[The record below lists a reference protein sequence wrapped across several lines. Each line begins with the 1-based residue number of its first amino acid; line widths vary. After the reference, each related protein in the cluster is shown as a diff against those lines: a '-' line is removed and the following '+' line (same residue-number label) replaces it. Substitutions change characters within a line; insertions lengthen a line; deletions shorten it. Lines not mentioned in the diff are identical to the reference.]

1 MTAADVDR
9 ARTEERSLIRT
20 WAMRST
26 VHLLAADDVHWMVP
40 FFEAAM
46 SANSR
51 KRLRELGMASSQV
64 ALAEREIR
72 RAIERDGPVS
82 RNALTELLAV
92 KGIELNA
99 QTRTHLYRLVVTD
112 GWACLGPDTD
122 GRSCLVLRE
131 EWLGPRSPHDRDAG
145 LRELAL
151 RYLSAFGPATETDF
165 AGWAGL
171 PLRDIRAGLSAIG
184 ELIREVTIGGASAWA
199 LKSRARTAPQG
210 TLRLLPGW
218 DTYLMGY
225 RERDFIAAGE
235 DWKRLM
241 PGGGILRP
249 TVLVDGAAVGLW
261 GVKRGRG
268 KIDVR
273 VEAFPGCEQLL
284 VREDLESEVADIGR
298 FEGLEASM
306 SLK

>member
-26 VHLLAADDVHWMVP
+26 MHLLAADDVGWMVP
-40 FFEAAM
+40 FFEPAM
-46 SANSR
+46 TATSR
-51 KRLRELGMASSQV
+51 KRLVELGMEPREIPV
-64 ALAEREIR
+64 AERAIR
-72 RAIERDGPVS
+72 EALGRDGALS
-82 RNALTELLAV
+82 RDELTALLAA
-92 KGIELNA
+92 KGIELRA
-99 QTRTHLYRLVVTD
+99 EKRMHLFRLAVTS
-112 GWACLGPDTD
+112 GWACLGPDKG
-122 GRSCLVLRE
+122 GRSCLVLSE
-131 EWLGPRSPHDRDAG
+131 DWLGPRPKHDRDAG

-151 RYLSAFGPATETDF
+151 RYLRAFGPATAADF

-184 ELIREVTIGGASAWA
+184 GLIREVRIGEKQAWA
-199 LKSRARTAPQG
+199 LKGRARAVPQG

-225 RERDFIAAGE
+225 RERDFIAEGE

-241 PGGGILRP
+241 PGGGMLRP
-249 TVLVDGAAVGLW
+249 TVLIDGAAVGTW
-261 GVKRGRG
+261 GVKRGKG

-273 VEAFPGCEQLL
+273 VEAFPGHQRLL
-284 VREDLESEVADIGR
+284 VGGDLEKEVADIGR
-298 FEGLEASM
+298 FEGLEASI